1 MALIKCSECG
11 KEISSK
17 AKSCPNCGCPI
28 NDEITLPKK
37 KIIIKK
43 CFHLALRT
51 SVFIDNQPV
60 GEIGVGANKTIELEL
75 PSGTH
80 YIGLNTG
87 VRHGDVFTPM
97 AVSNASDGKQFI
109 INENDEIIEIEILA
123 KGSWSNSTGRCI
135 VGNIRKCD
143 ENTISTKEIETSN
156 IFEKHKALIISLIG
170 IGIMLASFYV
180 LHLNITISM
189 LFTLLVV
196 IIIALLTKKK

>member
-1 MALIKCSECG
+1 MVLIKCSECG

-28 NDEITLPKK
+28 NDESTLPKK

-43 CFHLALRT
+43 CFHSALRT

-189 LFTLLVV
+189 LFALIVV

>member
-28 NDEITLPKK
+28 NDESNLPKK

-87 VRHGDVFTPM
+87 VRHGDIFTPM

-109 INENDEIIEIEILA
+109 INENDVIIEIEILA

-170 IGIMLASFYV
+170 IGIMLALFYV
-180 LHLNITISM
+180 FYLH
-189 LFTLLVV
+189 
-196 IIIALLTKKK
+196 